1 MQHILHIMK
10 KVLHT
15 LQLIVMYININRRSW
30 LKTIHQH
37 KRTISRRCVLGAFIV
52 MKTYILAYKGSNS
65 QPLSIYVKPLN
76 IMITYMIHSYNKYII
91 HY

>member
-1 MQHILHIMK
+1 MK
-10 KVLHT
+10 AKENLV
-15 LQLIVMYININRRSW
+15 
-30 LKTIHQH
+30 
-37 KRTISRRCVLGAFIV
+37 CVTSV